1 MSFTYSGDP
10 ASSARN
16 HVRFLLHDIDS
27 TDPLYSDEEITFVIN
42 SWASDV
48 YEAAREFAETAIAKY
63 ARLAE
68 STSKSVGDISVSESF
83 ADKVTHYTKLAE
95 TLARRKNRKQAPRPW
110 ASASN
115 LTSTARRN
123 DATHNTDFYEGIMD
137 NPNNYLDRR
146 IVE

>member
-1 MSFTYSGDP
+1 MTFTYSGDP

-16 HVRFLLHDIDS
+16 HVRFLLHDVDS

-48 YEAAREFAETAIAKY
+48 YEAARELAETAIAKY